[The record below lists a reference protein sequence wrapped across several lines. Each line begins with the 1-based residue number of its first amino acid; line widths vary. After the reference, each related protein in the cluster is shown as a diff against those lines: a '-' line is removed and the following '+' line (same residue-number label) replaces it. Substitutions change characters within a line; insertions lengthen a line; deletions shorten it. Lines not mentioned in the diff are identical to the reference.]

1 MLNIYDIAGNT
12 LLSVPETEGCEHVA
26 ELMNSDY
33 VKLSFVLA
41 TGNALPQGAYVVY
54 KGETYRLFEPYT
66 PARSNEVEYKYEP
79 KFHSKVMGWSYKP
92 FFFLET
98 EEGEVVRRESDWSLT
113 GTVTDF
119 LNRIVAS
126 IADETG
132 ETYSFDYDL
141 SLIGSKS
148 IQFQAVDI
156 ITGLNLIAEAWET
169 EWWVSSSVIH
179 LSRCAHTAALALTVG
194 TNVGVPTVTRNDEGY
209 YTRFYAFGS
218 TRNIP
223 QDYTSGSSS
232 SHVVQR
238 RLTLPV
244 ATCPDG
250 YKDIREGMTPVEIN
264 SKVLIFDHIYP
275 KSALTISSVRYETR
289 YRYDAD
295 GNRIQIGTEPGGD
308 PIYET
313 YRVYFFQIAGYTF
326 DLESIIEGKTLSVHF
341 ETGNLAGWEY
351 ELSYIPEDDE
361 YEIIIDE
368 STGYI
373 LPNELLAPAVDN
385 QIVLFN
391 ISMPAEYTESA
402 EEELE
407 EALDKEIERLTSDVS
422 TYQVNS
428 YPVQFASSGISLG
441 IGRNVNFTNGSS
453 FLATRVLAITEK
465 LDEPYTVSIRLGEKI
480 TKKTTKRLQEEIVD
494 VNKSVEAVATRL
506 LNVSRAWR
514 NYRSS
519 SEILDMIFDAD
530 GYFDGTKI
538 RPESI
543 ETMMLRVGSR
553 SQQLSFNSV
562 IEPNYG
568 GDPNS
573 IHISAGS
580 LANYGIADTVQNWNI
595 SASSYTLASTGA
607 YYIYAR
613 CSKSDAAGIVILS
626 QEQITVDED
635 EDYYHFLLGIL
646 HSVDAGVRWISL
658 TYGST
663 SINGR
668 FIRTG
673 RIISQDNLNYFD
685 LDENKFRVG
694 DENSGL
700 DWNDTTPD
708 TLTLRG
714 ALVQSPAG
722 ATSPLPCFR
731 GAFSMEE
738 VYYKGDTV
746 TDGGSTWMYINN
758 TPSSGNIPNIP
769 NNYGS
774 LYNWFAVND
783 ARGIAPAGWHVPT
796 IADYQTLISFLGGA
810 SIAGGPLKATSKWA
824 SPNTGATNSS
834 KFSAVPGGFRLLSP
848 NSVFIG
854 LTTNG
859 YYWSADEYDALTSYF
874 LMLRN
879 INTVADVTQFFGK
892 YFGAS
897 VRFVRDNAVGYID
910 GESLID
916 YDGNEYATARIGTQV
931 WILQNFQGRHYRDG
945 SEIPEVTSA
954 SAWAA
959 LTTGGM
965 CAYNNDLNNV
975 NAEQYWALMSSAGD
989 RGTDGAD
996 GSDGN
1001 YMELR
1006 YAKNGST
1013 VTPPS
1018 ITNTD
1023 PSPSGWSTTP
1033 PSTGSLEYLWMTRA
1047 LKTADGQTLVLNW
1060 TTPVRIK
1067 GEVGA
1072 TGPQGPAGDTGPA
1085 GPSGPAGMYQGEYS
1099 GTRTYY
1105 GSSTRVDIV
1114 KYGDQF
1120 YIARTD
1126 APGGSFSGILPTNT
1140 SYWNSFGAN
1149 FESIATGL
1157 LFAELAYV
1165 DNLGVRVLKG
1175 SPVPVGDL
1183 TGTVTT
1189 VTPNIPL
1196 SEPWVFDT
1204 YYITDDLASSDG
1216 VNYKALRNN
1225 IDKYPNENP
1234 EDWTTVGVTQP
1245 QKRKD
1250 RITLSGTSGGA
1261 NVTCA
1266 GITRKIDYSSGG
1278 LEQAAADYVVLYAA
1292 DWLAGGVVL
1301 TSEDEDLVFES
1312 TVAGQNFTGNT
1323 TITNKPNFYR
1333 GSIVVRGNEIWEDNE
1348 DNDLYGV
1355 VAINRRGYHG
1365 GHTRNRAM
1373 LIGDGKGN
1381 TILGITPIDA
1391 GGMFKGLNLVSG
1403 MPLRLAQMGTAQIN
1417 ALTAREGTLAYDMN
1431 THTLKV
1437 YTNAG
1442 WRTVQTS

>member
-26 ELMNSDY
+26 ELMNADY
-33 VKLSFVLA
+33 VKLSFALA
-41 TGNALPQGAYVVY
+41 TGDTLPQGAYVVY

-79 KFHSKVMGWSYKP
+79 KFHSKVMGWTYKP
-92 FFFLET
+92 FFFLQT
-98 EEGEVVRRESDWSLT
+98 DSGVVVRRESDWSLT
-113 GTVTDF
+113 GTIADF

-126 IADETG
+126 IADEAG
-132 ETYSFDYDL
+132 EAYSFDYDL

-156 ITGLNLIAEAWET
+156 VEGLNMIAEAWDT
-169 EWWVSSSVIH
+169 EWWVSSTVIH
-179 LSRCAHTAALALTVG
+179 LSRCAHSTAVALTVG

-223 QDYTSGSSS
+223 QDYTSGSSA

-244 ATCPDG
+244 ATCPNG

-351 ELSYIPEDDE
+351 ELSYRPEEDE
-361 YEIIIDE
+361 FEIIIDE

-373 LPNELLAPAVDN
+373 LPNELLAPTVDD

-391 ISMPAEYTESA
+391 ISMPSEYTASA

-407 EALDKEIERLTSDVS
+407 EALDEEIERLTSDVS

-428 YPVQFASSGISLG
+428 YPVQFASSGISLTV
-441 IGRNVNFTNGSS
+441 GRNVNFTNGSS
-453 FLATRVLAITEK
+453 FLATRVLSITEK

-595 SASSYTLASTGA
+595 GASTYTLVSTGA

-673 RIISQDNLNYFD
+673 RIISQDNLNFFD

-694 DENSGL
+694 NLNSGL
-700 DWNDTTPD
+700 DWNDTAEN

-714 ALVQSPAG
+714 ALVQSRSG
-722 ATSPLPCFR
+722 VTSPLPCSR
-731 GAFSMEE
+731 GAYSPTAT
-738 VYYKGDTV
+738 YYKGDTV
-746 TDGGSTWMYINN
+746 TYGGSTWQFINDD
-758 TPSSGNIPNIP
+758 SIS
-769 NNYGS
+769 
-774 LYNWFAVND
+774 
-783 ARGIAPAGWHVPT
+783 GIAPGVPINYGALYNNYAVRDPRMIAASGWHVPT
-796 IADYQTLISFLGGA
+796 VSEWQSLLEYIGGWENA
-810 SIAGGPLKATSKWA
+810 APKLKEVGTIYWA
-824 SPNTGATNSS
+824 SPNTGATNEYGFNLRGAGYRETNAYGET
-834 KFSAVPGGFRLLSP
+834 KFVGLRYTAEMATSEVYTSPLGVYSIVVDSMDRDDAVWTPMYIQQYSGR
-848 NSVFIG
+848 
-854 LTTNG
+854 
-859 YYWSADEYDALTSYF
+859 
-874 LMLRN
+874 
-879 INTVADVTQFFGK
+879 
-892 YFGAS
+892 S
-897 VRFVRDNAVGYID
+897 VRLVRDITSLSHGQTGTYVGN
-910 GESLID
+910 
-916 YDGNEYATARIGTQV
+916 DGNVYRTICIGDKEWLADNLSERKFRNGEDIPVITDGPEWNAATTA
-931 WILQNFQGRHYRDG
+931 
-945 SEIPEVTSA
+945 
-954 SAWAA
+954 
-959 LTTGGM
+959 GM
-965 CAYNNDLNNV
+965 CAYKNDWGYV
-975 NAEQYWALMSSAGD
+975 SGSPYWVQIASAG
-989 RGTDGAD
+989 TN
-996 GSDGN
+996 GSSGN
-1001 YMELR
+1001 SVEFR
-1006 YAKNGST
+1006 YAKNGSST
-1013 VTPPS
+1013 VPPA
-1018 ITNTD
+1018 IVVADLN
-1023 PSPSGWSTTP
+1023 PAGWSTTP
-1033 PSTGSLEYLWMTRA
+1033 PETGALEYLWMTQA
-1047 LKTADGQTLVLNW
+1047 PKSIDGSMLLSDW
-1060 TTPVRIK
+1060 TSPVRIK
-1067 GEVGA
+1067 GEAG
-1072 TGPQGPAGDTGPA
+1072 TPGPEGPAGAA
-1085 GPSGPAGMYQGEYS
+1085 GPVGPSGMYQGEYS
-1099 GTRTYY
+1099 ETRTYY
-1105 GSSTRVDIV
+1105 GNSNRIDIV
-1114 KYGDQF
+1114 RYSDQF

-1140 SYWNSFGAN
+1140 SYWNSFGAS
-1149 FESIATGL
+1149 FESVATSL

-1183 TGTVTT
+1183 AGTVTNI
-1189 VTPNIPL
+1189 TPNISP
-1196 SEPWVFDT
+1196 EPEWDPDT
-1204 YYITDDLASSDG
+1204 YYNVDDKCSDSG
-1216 VNYKALRNN
+1216 INYVCLIAN
-1225 IDKYPNENP
+1225 IGEPLNLPYWSTSTP
-1234 EDWTTVGVTQP
+1234 QP

-1250 RITLSGTSGGA
+1250 RITLSGTSGSA
-1261 NVTCA
+1261 NITSD

-1278 LEQAAADYVVLYAA
+1278 IEQTAADFVVLYAA

-1301 TSEDEDLVFES
+1301 TSVGEDLFFES
-1312 TVAGQNFTGNT
+1312 LVAGQNFTGNT
-1323 TITNKPNFYR
+1323 TITNEPNFYR
-1333 GSIVVRGNEIWEDNE
+1333 GSIIVRGNEIWEDDE

-1365 GHTRNRAM
+1365 GHTRNRAT
-1373 LIGDGKGN
+1373 LIGDGKGK
-1381 TILGITPIDA
+1381 TILCVTPIDA
-1391 GGMFKGLNLVSG
+1391 GGMFKGLNLVNG

-1417 ALTAREGTLAYDMN
+1417 ELTGREGTLAYDMN
-1431 THTLKV
+1431 THSLKV
-1437 YTNAG
+1437 FTNNG
-1442 WRTVQTS
+1442 WKTVQTS